1 MKNLTAFGILLT
13 LLIAAVGLA
22 CSTQQPAPPTNNAV
36 DHSGH
41 DMSNMNGNGMSNGN
55 GHDMSK
61 MGHGGTTAP
70 GASEQPY
77 DLQFIDSMIHH
88 HEGALQMADMVLGK
102 TERKQM
108 KDFAQKIIDDQK
120 KEIEQMR
127 QWREQWYPGKPA
139 ALNMELPGMKGG
151 TEMMNSEHMKEMDDM
166 EPAHFD
172 NHFFTMMTKHH
183 EGAVEMSK
191 DALARLEHPELKSL
205 AERII
210 KAQEAEIKQMQQW
223 KAEWKK

>member
-1 MKNLTAFGILLT
+1 MKKSTAYGLLLT
-13 LLIAAVGLA
+13 LILITAGLA
-22 CSTQQPAPPTNNAV
+22 CQSNPTQNTAQTNTAG

-41 DMSNMNGNGMSNGN
+41 DMSNMNG
-55 GHDMSK
+55 HDMSK
-61 MGHGGTTAP
+61 MDHGVSAP
-70 GASEQPY
+70 GAADQPF

-88 HEGALQMADMVLGK
+88 HEGALQMADMVIGK
-102 TERKQM
+102 TERKQL

-127 QWREQWYPGKPA
+127 KWREEWYPGKPA

-151 TEMMNSEHMKEMDDM
+151 TEMMNSEHMKEMDEM

-183 EGAVEMSK
+183 EGAVQMAK
-191 DALARLEHPELKSL
+191 DALGRAEHPEVETL
-205 AERII
+205 AKQII
-210 KAQEAEIKQMQQW
+210 KAQEAEIKQMQAW
-223 KAEWKK
+223 KAVWSK

>member
-1 MKNLTAFGILLT
+1 MKNLTAYVLLLT
-13 LLIAAVGLA
+13 LLIVAVGLA
-22 CSTQQPAPPTNNAV
+22 CQTQQPAANTVNSNAA

-41 DMSNMNGNGMSNGN
+41 DMSNAD

-61 MGHGGTTAP
+61 MDHGSSAP
-70 GASEQPY
+70 GAAEQPY

-88 HEGALQMADMVLGK
+88 HEGALQMADMVLRK

-108 KDFAQKIIDDQK
+108 RDFAQNIVNDQK
-120 KEIEQMR
+120 KEIEQMHKR
-127 QWREQWYPGKPA
+127 REQWYPGKPA

-151 TEMMNSEHMKEMDDM
+151 TEMMNSEHMKDMDEM

-191 DALARLEHPELKSL
+191 DALGRLEHPDLKSL

-223 KAEWKK
+223 KAEWPK